1 LEAFENGDDVTSN
14 DVAGGSWLAIP
25 GNVSGTSPDA
35 EGRVLIAQLT
45 TDGTVVFDCNIQY
58 REPDGSTPVVVELSL
73 VFQNG
78 CPEDVNG
85 SGLVDIEDILL
96 VLMNFGCSNTC
107 IGDLDGDGTVT
118 VADGLQVL
126 GAFGNFC
133 N

>member
-1 LEAFENGDDVTSN
+1 MD
-14 DVAGGSWLAIP
+14 
-25 GNVSGTSPDA
+25 
-35 EGRVLIAQLT
+35 QLQCQCT
-45 TDGTVVFDCNIQY
+45 H
-58 REPDGSTPVVVELSL
+58 
-73 VFQNG
+73 
-78 CPEDVNG
+78 VNG

>member
-1 LEAFENGDDVTSN
+1 M
-14 DVAGGSWLAIP
+14 
-25 GNVSGTSPDA
+25 
-35 EGRVLIAQLT
+35 LIAQLT